1 MARLPKPGSDQGKWG
16 EILND
21 YLSQSHTDTGTFK
34 DSSVGNAQLQ
44 TNSIGT
50 SQLQDNSITT
60 PKLADNAIST
70 TKIQDNSIP
79 LAKLQNV
86 GQPNGIAT
94 LDASGKLNESQ
105 IPDRLSETAITNEIT
120 EQVTPLIEQ
129 VGTDAQAALDEMIV
143 SGRVVGDD
151 LVLTRGDGTVVS
163 AGDVRGPKGDDGDTG
178 DPGPANVLSVGT
190 VTTLD
195 PAQSATASITG
206 TAPTQTLN
214 LGIPRGLPGVVSS
227 WEYYGP
233 HRPDVPN
240 RFTVDGSPS
249 ALAALA
255 WINAAPQG
263 ATYYSVDGPEGAWV
277 WRKRGALWVCVD
289 GDTGWIGVSTFLNGW
304 TNYGDG
310 YSPCQVRRRGDN
322 LLGIVGTVQH
332 SPASNLP
339 VFSVEPW
346 GLLDY
351 GSPHLTSAG
360 MYVTDRRNVCTT
372 GSVAVGH
379 LGLQWI
385 PITGTWPISL
395 AL

>member
-21 YLSQSHTDTGTFK
+21 YLSQSHTDTGTLK

-50 SQLQDNSITT
+50 SQLQDNSI
-60 PKLADNAIST
+60 
-70 TKIQDNSIP
+70 P

-94 LDASGKLNESQ
+94 LDTSGKLNESQ

-214 LGIPRGLPGVVSS
+214 LGIPR
-227 WEYYGP
+227 
-233 HRPDVPN
+233 
-240 RFTVDGSPS
+240 
-249 ALAALA
+249 
-255 WINAAPQG
+255 
-263 ATYYSVDGPEGAWV
+263 
-277 WRKRGALWVCVD
+277 
-289 GDTGWIGVSTFLNGW
+289 
-304 TNYGDG
+304 
-310 YSPCQVRRRGDN
+310 
-322 LLGIVGTVQH
+322 
-332 SPASNLP
+332 
-339 VFSVEPW
+339 
-346 GLLDY
+346 
-351 GSPHLTSAG
+351 
-360 MYVTDRRNVCTT
+360 
-372 GSVAVGH
+372 
-379 LGLQWI
+379 
-385 PITGTWPISL
+385 
-395 AL
+395 

>member
-21 YLSQSHTDTGTFK
+21 YLSQSHTDTGTLK

-50 SQLQDNSITT
+50 SQLQDNSI
-60 PKLADNAIST
+60 ST
-70 TKIQDNSIP
+70 TKLQDNSIP
-79 LAKLQNV
+79 LAKLQNL

-94 LDASGKLNESQ
+94 LDTSGKLNESQ
-105 IPDRLSETAITNEIT
+105 VPDRLSETAITNEII

-214 LGIPRGLPGVVSS
+214 LGIPR
-227 WEYYGP
+227 
-233 HRPDVPN
+233 
-240 RFTVDGSPS
+240 
-249 ALAALA
+249 
-255 WINAAPQG
+255 
-263 ATYYSVDGPEGAWV
+263 
-277 WRKRGALWVCVD
+277 
-289 GDTGWIGVSTFLNGW
+289 
-304 TNYGDG
+304 
-310 YSPCQVRRRGDN
+310 
-322 LLGIVGTVQH
+322 
-332 SPASNLP
+332 
-339 VFSVEPW
+339 
-346 GLLDY
+346 
-351 GSPHLTSAG
+351 
-360 MYVTDRRNVCTT
+360 
-372 GSVAVGH
+372 
-379 LGLQWI
+379 
-385 PITGTWPISL
+385 
-395 AL
+395 